1 MVIRDDLIVIGDP
14 DIGFLAKIGA
24 PVDVVVEEFL
34 RQNNCVYFFIKK
46 IIILIYKSFIAIIKF
61 LIG

>member
-46 IIILIYKSFIAIIKF
+46 III
-61 LIG
+61 